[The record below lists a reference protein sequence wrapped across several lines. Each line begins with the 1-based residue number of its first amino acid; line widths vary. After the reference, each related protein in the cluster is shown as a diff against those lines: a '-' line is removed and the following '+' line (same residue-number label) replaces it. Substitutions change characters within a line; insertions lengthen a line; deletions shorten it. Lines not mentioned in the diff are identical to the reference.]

1 MKKIIFVCTGNI
13 CRSPTAQ
20 GVFEKMARDDPLLQN
35 WVAES
40 RGTHGSVIGS
50 PPHPETMRVAA
61 AKGYDLSHIRSEQ
74 LSLKD
79 FEEAD
84 YLYAMSV
91 DHHDFMRSL
100 APAKYHKKIRLFMDY
115 MPKLAGLERD
125 KNTPDPLGEG
135 LRSHQLVLELIEQ
148 TIPEIIASLKLSVK
162 K

>member
-20 GVFEKMARDDPLLQN
+20 GVFEKMSRDDPKMQH

-40 RGTHGSVIGS
+40 RGTFGSFLGS

-61 AKGYDLSHIRSEQ
+61 EKGYDLSHIRSEQ
-74 LSLKD
+74 LSLRD
-79 FEEAD
+79 FEEAE

-91 DHHDFMRSL
+91 EHFDFMKSL
-100 APAKYHKKIRLFMDY
+100 APPQYHKKIRLFMDY
-115 MPKLAGLERD
+115 MPKVAGLERE

-135 LRSHQLVLELIEQ
+135 LRSHQLVLELIEM
-148 TIPEIIASLKLSVK
+148 TVPEIIASLKLSVK